1 MYSESSGHP
10 DTLLTIGSS
19 TTLRAAAWNTVPV
32 TPFSLVAGT
41 RYWFALLAT
50 GGNIKFRQRYGT
62 GGGIDELH
70 AQQSMTSLPSTWIT
84 GTIYAGGAWTS
95 AYGSGVVTGT
105 QTAASPVLAVN
116 PNGLNFGA

>member
-1 MYSESSGHP
+1 MQTTAAQNRHPHVYVETATATKVFVGVYSESSGHP

-50 GGNIKFRQRYGT
+50 GGNIKLSSGNGT
-62 GGGIDELH
+62 EPVAGL
-70 AQQSMTSLPSTWIT
+70 TSCTLSK
-84 GTIYAGGAWTS
+84 A
-95 AYGSGVVTGT
+95 
-105 QTAASPVLAVN
+105 
-116 PNGLNFGA
+116 